1 MKKLLLLAI
10 LVAASLQD
18 SQTSRS
24 FDGLSS
30 PPEYLTGNQI
40 VFVNEGELANQIG
53 FVHVRMVFKLGIT
66 KKSIEDARANLDRSI
81 SEETKELSN
90 NLLKSN
96 NSNVREAQKSLAM
109 SGVNEVYSF
118 MLKSVAERIDKFYL
132 KFTNTLVG
140 LPNSEEENLAS
151 QNLYHIRHRQQRSGT
166 LAEDANEVLD
176 REKRSLM
183 IGALGAILGLGG
195 TILGGI
201 SLSRLQELHTKF
213 GNLERDHNKLVDISE
228 AQGDALSD
236 LCLDQKVMEEVVR
249 YMHSRNGAVILTMSN
264 RAVDHI
270 NDIKGRVEATIAS
283 AQNQR
288 LSPLAVNGPLLIKL
302 WQHLKRVSIEEKY
315 DLMLDHPSDL
325 YQLDSSYVYDAKKME
340 FIVFVHVPMLPPQN
354 RFTLYRFAPFP
365 IVHPTNKNIT
375 KMIDVGEQTYLAI
388 NSNNVYRVMSS
399 IDVNACTKRGI
410 LYFCAER
417 NAVYQDLE
425 ETCLGALYRTNA
437 EKVSQ
442 HCKFQTKA
450 PSEFVLPSGGRR
462 WLIYSP
468 EPQLVSVKCPRKNE
482 AAAPVSIRGQ
492 TLLTLMEGCT
502 LKLKRA
508 IISTDDNFYLDM
520 TIYYGSIEGDLFKGT
535 EASSLAVEMAKY
547 ELATTNYT
555 KPDNYDDVK
564 SFEFGSYFSKSNS
577 VLYALIAIVI
587 LILLG
592 LFIFFWRKFRR
603 ESRIRKNFH
612 LESYSKEKDW
622 SEKFASILFES
633 SRKENAKKVNVACAS
648 APTPSVSKEEST
660 FTGTY
665 REERSHLLNDKNP
678 MPFRAVTPDLNK
690 SRSKSE
696 KALKSNKLNL
706 KNNDLSTEEG
716 VRRRFVLK
724 GPSTEIVSITG
735 IDTKQNPKAAAGKIY
750 PCLGKE
756 KTCYLRSNLAGKYKG
771 KGFVCM
777 THDQKNGCSGVF
789 LSPESIIS
797 ASSLIT
803 EKDIANE

>member
-270 NDIKGRVEATIAS
+270 NDIKG
-283 AQNQR
+283 
-288 LSPLAVNGPLLIKL
+288 
-302 WQHLKRVSIEEKY
+302 
-315 DLMLDHPSDL
+315 
-325 YQLDSSYVYDAKKME
+325 
-340 FIVFVHVPMLPPQN
+340 
-354 RFTLYRFAPFP
+354 
-365 IVHPTNKNIT
+365 
-375 KMIDVGEQTYLAI
+375 
-388 NSNNVYRVMSS
+388 
-399 IDVNACTKRGI
+399 
-410 LYFCAER
+410 
-417 NAVYQDLE
+417 
-425 ETCLGALYRTNA
+425 
-437 EKVSQ
+437 
-442 HCKFQTKA
+442 
-450 PSEFVLPSGGRR
+450 
-462 WLIYSP
+462 
-468 EPQLVSVKCPRKNE
+468 
-482 AAAPVSIRGQ
+482 
-492 TLLTLMEGCT
+492 
-502 LKLKRA
+502 
-508 IISTDDNFYLDM
+508 
-520 TIYYGSIEGDLFKGT
+520 
-535 EASSLAVEMAKY
+535 
-547 ELATTNYT
+547 
-555 KPDNYDDVK
+555 
-564 SFEFGSYFSKSNS
+564 
-577 VLYALIAIVI
+577 
-587 LILLG
+587 
-592 LFIFFWRKFRR
+592 
-603 ESRIRKNFH
+603 
-612 LESYSKEKDW
+612 
-622 SEKFASILFES
+622 
-633 SRKENAKKVNVACAS
+633 
-648 APTPSVSKEEST
+648 
-660 FTGTY
+660 
-665 REERSHLLNDKNP
+665 
-678 MPFRAVTPDLNK
+678 
-690 SRSKSE
+690 
-696 KALKSNKLNL
+696 
-706 KNNDLSTEEG
+706 
-716 VRRRFVLK
+716 
-724 GPSTEIVSITG
+724 
-735 IDTKQNPKAAAGKIY
+735 
-750 PCLGKE
+750 
-756 KTCYLRSNLAGKYKG
+756 
-771 KGFVCM
+771 
-777 THDQKNGCSGVF
+777 F
-789 LSPESIIS
+789 L
-797 ASSLIT
+797 
-803 EKDIANE
+803 